1 MKPAGTTYA
10 RIYGL
15 ITESYVLFKRREI
28 PRRAAYPTTMC
39 VHIVRCVFFPS
50 FFLLPF
56 FFNYVW
62 SRERDVAW
70 TFTDHSYNLS
80 SFNRHRHNIDPEIQK
95 QSLQRS
101 MYLRLISALQ
111 PRESNYRFIAA
122 EREENAH
129 GINPGDRIRE
139 KRPLTVLEGP
149 LEEIELRL
157 C

>member
-15 ITESYVLFKRREI
+15 ITESYVLFKWREI
-28 PRRAAYPTTMC
+28 PCRAAYPTTMC
-39 VHIVRCVFFPS
+39 VHTVRCVFP
-50 FFLLPF
+50 FFLSFP

-70 TFTDHSYNLS
+70 TFVDHSHVLS
-80 SFNRHRHNIDPEIQK
+80 SFNRHRHNIDFEIQK

-101 MYLRLISALQ
+101 TYLCLISALQ

-129 GINPGDRIRE
+129 GINPDDRIRE

-149 LEEIELRL
+149 R
-157 C
+157 